1 MEDIKLMLKKRII
14 EMYTFTS
21 WCIISPI
28 ILIIVLILMNINPD
42 IPVVNGKPLPSWA
55 VSIGWLIFSSVL
67 IPIPGFAIYEYYK
80 GYRQRLALKV
90 KNTVFNLKINLT
102 KIYFVAK

>member
-1 MEDIKLMLKKRII
+1 
-14 EMYTFTS
+14 
-21 WCIISPI
+21 
-28 ILIIVLILMNINPD
+28 MNINPD

-80 GYRQRLALKV
+80 GYKQRLVLKV
-90 KNTVFNLKINLT
+90 KIYSFQSKNKPDKNLFRSEMICHY
-102 KIYFVAK
+102 IYQS